1 MLTIALRLLHVVA
14 GAIWTGGAVII
25 ASYVVPSIQAAG
37 PAGGA
42 VMREIAFV
50 RKLPIHMTILGFITV
65 LAGFALYGLNARGTG
80 WGGTNTG
87 MTFGIGGLFGLTA
100 LLLGAF
106 WSRPTANKIAA
117 LGAKMQSAGSPPP
130 AALMQEMQGLQATLG
145 KALRVVAL
153 CAVLAAVAM
162 SVARYL

>member
-1 MLTIALRLLHVVA
+1 MLTIVLRLLHVVA
-14 GAIWTGGAVII
+14 GVIWTGGAVVI
-25 ASYVVPSIQAAG
+25 ASYVVPSVQATG

-42 VMREIAFV
+42 VMREIVFV
-50 RKLPIHMTILGFITV
+50 RKLPVHMTILAFITV
-65 LAGFALYGLNARGTG
+65 LTGFALFSGNARGTG
-80 WGGTNTG
+80 WGGTPAG

-117 LGAKMQSAGSPPP
+117 LGAKIQAAGSPPP
-130 AALMQEMQGLQATLG
+130 APMAAEMQALQATLG
-145 KALRVVAL
+145 MALRVVAL